1 MKQLFSTII
10 FLCFI
15 TAICKAQDSLHII
28 SPKTSVQKNLYDMPQ
43 TNSKEYFLEKESKL
57 NTAAWVLLGA
67 GTVMAIT
74 GTIIYEHAIHN
85 ENWDEVGNTFGG
97 VFLIVAGSA
106 MVVTSI
112 PIFIRSG
119 YYKRKALNMSA
130 ALKFEPYQSGLAMKH
145 YPAIGISISL

>member
-1 MKQLFSTII
+1 MKPLFSTVI
-10 FLCFI
+10 FLCLLS
-15 TAICKAQDSLHII
+15 AVCQAQDSPHNT
-28 SPKTSVQKNLYDMPQ
+28 SPKPLTQKNPYDLSQ
-43 TNSKEYFLEKESKL
+43 TYTKEFYLEKESKL
-57 NTAAWVLLGA
+57 NTAAWVLLSA
-67 GTVMAIT
+67 GTVMGIT

-119 YYKRKALNMSA
+119 YYKKKALNMSA
-130 ALKFEPYQSGLAMKH
+130 NLKFEPYQSGLAMKH